1 MDQNNPDLQALRDAQ
16 QGAARAWTQFL
27 EAVRQGLGH
36 VNPALTT
43 TLLLAYRDTA
53 QRFAELYPDH
63 PFPKSCV
70 EQANTWLKE
79 LGSAQ

>member
-16 QGAARAWTQFL
+16 QGAARAWTQFAAAL
-27 EAVRQGLGH
+27 GQGAAH

-53 QRFAELYPDH
+53 QRFADLYPDN

-70 EQANTWLKE
+70 EQANVWLKDLE
-79 LGSAQ
+79 SRR